1 MPYESLPPKTE
12 RAHSVN
18 IEGREKMKIQG
29 VDDVSGFDE
38 NMVVLCSSQG
48 DITVRGQ
55 GLHIERIDLDAG
67 CLELHGHIQEL
78 SYDEPAP
85 SGGFWSKLFGG
96 GGGEHRRAG
105 LRAPDRAWRGLASGA
120 AVRSAAPAAETHR
133 ERTCRAAG
141 HTVLC
146 RGGVGGFPVCDECR
160 QRTARLLGAAG
171 GAVRIF
177 AVPVHA
183 KPRF

>member
-12 RAHSVN
+12 RAHSVS
-18 IEGREKMKIQG
+18 IEGRERMKIQG

-78 SYDEPAP
+78 IYDEPAP
-85 SGGFWSKLFGG
+85 SGGFWSKLFG
-96 GGGEHRRAG
+96 
-105 LRAPDRAWRGLASGA
+105 
-120 AVRSAAPAAETHR
+120 
-133 ERTCRAAG
+133 
-141 HTVLC
+141 
-146 RGGVGGFPVCDECR
+146 
-160 QRTARLLGAAG
+160 
-171 GAVRIF
+171 
-177 AVPVHA
+177 
-183 KPRF
+183 